1 MGRIKS
7 WKNIFENAIRG
18 AIENVK
24 KYFYIG
30 MAIILILSVMLVAY
44 GGYLNYNDSNQ
55 IANRMEERALQLTGA
70 KVESRF
76 LNPAVEVDTL
86 KLYSDN
92 MTDAVALTEGRI
104 TQIMV
109 AKNNYVH
116 KGDVIMTLINDQIP
130 LKVQQADSNIQRA
143 ESTYS
148 QSLSN
153 IQRAEAAL
161 TNATNVYNRQQRL
174 MARNATSQEKL
185 EAAAAEYTAAQE
197 AVRAAQAESESARVA
212 IEIANSERQQY
223 IIQESRQ
230 NVVAPIDGNVLLIY
244 KREGAYVQGGTP
256 LVLIGDFEKLFFS
269 TTFENI
275 NANSLKVGDSVTL
288 EFNERGLQKA
298 YDTEYA
304 SGNLGKSEKIMATI
318 KEITPP
324 MNESATIR
332 RVLWEIDNRARILEP
347 MTYNNIKI
355 QTNSG
360 HRCLTVPLSA
370 MADSENNLVFV
381 VNGENKIEKREVKC
395 GANDGKYI
403 EILSGLKENEVVVVE
418 SFEGLEDGLKVEI
431 NFEEGAVNG

>member
-1 MGRIKS
+1 M
-7 WKNIFENAIRG
+7 
-18 AIENVK
+18 
-24 KYFYIG
+24 
-30 MAIILILSVMLVAY
+30 
-44 GGYLNYNDSNQ
+44 
-55 IANRMEERALQLTGA
+55 
-70 KVESRF
+70 
-76 LNPAVEVDTL
+76 
-86 KLYSDN
+86 
-92 MTDAVALTEGRI
+92 
-104 TQIMV
+104 
-109 AKNNYVH
+109 
-116 KGDVIMTLINDQIP
+116 
-130 LKVQQADSNIQRA
+130 
-143 ESTYS
+143 
-148 QSLSN
+148 
-153 IQRAEAAL
+153 

-185 EAAAAEYTAAQE
+185 EAAAVEYMAAQE

-223 IIQESRQ
+223 IIQESRK

-256 LVLIGDFEKLFFS
+256 LILIGDFEKLFFS
-269 TTFENI
+269 TTLENV

-288 EFNERGLQKA
+288 EFNERSLQKA

-304 SGNLGKSEKIMATI
+304 SSNLGKSEKITATI

-324 MNESATIR
+324 MNENATIR
-332 RVLWEIDNRARILEP
+332 RALWEIDNRARILEP

-403 EILSGLKENEVVVVE
+403 EILSCLKENEVVVVE
-418 SFEGLEDGLKVEI
+418 SFKGLEDGLKVEI

>member
-1 MGRIKS
+1 M
-7 WKNIFENAIRG
+7 
-18 AIENVK
+18 K
-24 KYFYIG
+24 KYFYIA
-30 MAIILILSVMLVAY
+30 MAIILFLSVMLVVY

-130 LKVQQADSNIQRA
+130 LKVQQANSTIQRA

-304 SGNLGKSEKIMATI
+304 SGNLGKLEKIMATI

-324 MNESATIR
+324 MSENATIR